1 MRARLSSSQRCLA
14 ATWVRPS
21 TCCVAQPP
29 QTPKYGQSAARRAA
43 EGLRTSVVRARSNLA
58 RDSSS
63 RASTSSP
70 ASAPSTNTT
79 LPALRATPRPA
90 GSSASIS
97 SFIPETE
104 EFAPVGLVLRLEI
117 LLQDV
122 RFLLV
127 DIPGAEAPQQLVA
140 QVEHV
145 GVDRVGF
152 AVVADLR
159 RLAGQVGL
167 PDLRAADADLARQ
180 AGELRY
186 LVQRRIVARLVH
198 RQHVHQVEVPRVVAR
213 DVVVVAEIAV
223 LVAG

>member
-97 SFIPETE
+97 SFIPELQ
-104 EFAPVGLVLRLEI
+104 EFAPVGLVEA
-117 LLQDV
+117 LQVGSQDPG
-122 RFLLV
+122 FFSMLV
-127 DIPGAEAPQQLVA
+127 SGQDPAQQLVA
-140 QVEHV
+140 QVQ
-145 GVDRVGF
+145 
-152 AVVADLR
+152 
-159 RLAGQVGL
+159 QVG
-167 PDLRAADADLARQ
+167 
-180 AGELRY
+180 
-186 LVQRRIVARLVH
+186 IH
-198 RQHVHQVEVPRVVAR
+198 RVDFA
-213 DVVVVAEIAV
+213 I
-223 LVAG
+223 